1 VSFKSLIIPRF
12 YFCLAS
18 APSRA
23 KCPIFTKSMPEK
35 PSNSPAENQVRAT
48 DSAPQEN
55 LAQPS
60 DLPTDSQFY
69 QGPVTDAAG
78 SLSINAPKTGTLDD
92 PSKALTGELITSL
105 NHNLTPVA
113 NPELAPVNNQEL
125 APIKFSE
132 SVPTEEA
139 WYQKKWIWALA
150 AIGLLSV
157 PAAYI
162 YTNSTK
168 PQPVIVKA
176 PPPKIKAVSAL
187 GRLEPEGEV
196 TKLTASSSQTALVR
210 QVLVKEGDKVVPN
223 QVVAIL
229 DTVATKQAQLSKANE
244 DVKVAQA
251 NLDKVKAGAKKG
263 EIAAQN
269 LETLRIQQ
277 ELQGD
282 INTSKATR
290 DRLIQQK
297 LYETKANEDQVSE
310 LQNKLD
316 GGEAPY
322 QTDLNN
328 KVLELRSATSEY
340 KRYLEAKDA
349 ISASLLDSKR
359 LAMEVARQNLARV
372 KSERVQT
379 VAVLKKQISSKQATK
394 NQSSS
399 TITQQI
405 KEAEATINKS
415 VATLKT
421 QIEQSKANSDKV
433 GEVRPVDIKAAEAD
447 ITRAQAAV
455 RQAQADLELSYV
467 RSPIAGEVF
476 KVQTKAGE
484 APSSKGILEI
494 AQNDRMVAV
503 AEIYE
508 SDIGKVK
515 VGQTATIKSETGS
528 FTGTIQGQVIQVG
541 LQVAKKDVL
550 NTDPAADADSR
561 IVEVKI
567 ALDNSQIANIRG
579 LTNSK
584 VEVNIKTE

>member
-1 VSFKSLIIPRF
+1 MS
-12 YFCLAS
+12 
-18 APSRA
+18 
-23 KCPIFTKSMPEK
+23 EK
-35 PSNSPAENQVRAT
+35 PSNSPVESDAVQAN
-48 DSAPQEN
+48 SSPQAN

-60 DLPTDSQFY
+60 DLPTDRPTDSQFY
-69 QGPVTDAAG
+69 ASPITDAASVVSGG
-78 SLSINAPKTGTLDD
+78 SLSINAPKTSTLDD
-92 PSKALTGELITSL
+92 PSNALTGELITSL
-105 NHNLTPVA
+105 NHNLAPVN
-113 NPELAPVNNQEL
+113 NPELSPVNNQEL
-125 APIKFSE
+125 APIPFSE
-132 SVPTEEA
+132 SISTEEP

-150 AIGLLSV
+150 AVGLLSV
-157 PAAYI
+157 PAAYV

-168 PQPVIVKA
+168 PQPVVVKA
-176 PPPKIKAVSAL
+176 PAPKVKAVSAL

-210 QVLVKEGDKVVPN
+210 QVLVKEGDKVTPN
-223 QVVAIL
+223 QIVAVL
-229 DTVATKQAQLSKANE
+229 DTVATKQAQLAKANE

-269 LETLRIQQ
+269 LETLRIRQ

-290 DRLIQQK
+290 DRLLQQR
-297 LYETKANEDQVSE
+297 LYETQANVDQVSE
-310 LQNKLD
+310 LQNQLA
-316 GGEAPY
+316 GGDAPY
-322 QTDLNN
+322 QA
-328 KVLELRSATSEY
+328 ELKRKELALQNTISEFN
-340 KRYLEAKDA
+340 RYQQLFKEGG
-349 ISASLLDSKR
+349 STASILDSKR
-359 LAMEVARQNLARV
+359 LAMETARQELVKV
-372 KSERVQT
+372 KSERIQT
-379 VAVLKKQISSKQATK
+379 VAVLKKQISSKEATK
-394 NQSSS
+394 NQNLS
-399 TITQQI
+399 TLTQQI

-415 VATLKT
+415 KATLNT

-433 GEVRPVDIKAAEAD
+433 GEVRPVDVKAAEAE
-447 ITRAQAAV
+447 IARASAAV

-494 AQNDRMVAV
+494 AQNDRMIAI

-515 VGQTATIKSETGS
+515 VGQAATIKSETGS

-561 IVEVKI
+561 VVEVKI
-567 ALDNSQIANIRG
+567 ALDASQITNIRG